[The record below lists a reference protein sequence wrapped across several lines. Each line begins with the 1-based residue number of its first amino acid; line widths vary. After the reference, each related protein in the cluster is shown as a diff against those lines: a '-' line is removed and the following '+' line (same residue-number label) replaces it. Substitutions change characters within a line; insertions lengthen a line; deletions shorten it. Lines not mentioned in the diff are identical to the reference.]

1 MPFVGWHFSHGFLGI
16 GQKKKK
22 KKKKNRSPAGQE
34 TDLGT
39 NKTKQSSQQLGYVS

>member
-1 MPFVGWHFSHGFLGI
+1 MPFVGRHFSHGFLGI
-16 GQKKKK
+16 GQK